1 MDKKLEIEID
11 DTELGEHVGDDVD
24 KTVDNYQQETGV
36 SSDMLD
42 T

>member
-11 DTELGEHVGDDVD
+11 DTELGEQVGDDVD
-24 KTVDNYQQETGV
+24 ETVDNYQQETKQ

-42 T
+42 V